1 MKGMSCM
8 MRIEVK
14 KRLVYSGFGGIGFLV
29 WDVLCTLLTLLEM
42 AQNERFWSH
51 RNATLLKKP
60 EDL

>member
-1 MKGMSCM
+1 M